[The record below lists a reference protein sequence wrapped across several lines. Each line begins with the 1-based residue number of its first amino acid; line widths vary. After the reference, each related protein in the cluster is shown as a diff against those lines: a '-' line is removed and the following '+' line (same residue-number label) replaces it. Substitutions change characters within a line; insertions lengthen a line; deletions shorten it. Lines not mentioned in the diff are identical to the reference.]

1 MQSGFLTSMPS
12 NHRKSKT
19 SSQLGT
25 FVPDALQFL
34 LSNKLMI
41 EEAPLQLYVSALIF
55 SPNSSEVRKNN
66 RKEIPSWI
74 LNEPC
79 VPDNRSKSPHGVS
92 IAHSSGIQSV
102 AISPDSILVATAC
115 GDCMIHIWDAITGAE
130 RLRLE
135 GNPDGVASVCFSP
148 NGCLVASFAQNCVSV
163 WNIEAALGTKCQPE
177 CQFRFN
183 RQGSGKVPSPHPICA
198 LSPNGNL
205 VTVVDQPNHI
215 WVWDMRVKQSVKYH
229 FQTQSLFRPIT
240 GVYFSSDGS
249 LLICITVLPEN
260 PNGSETLHSWDTSTG
275 IKVSTEKSVVKG
287 PLLGIMP
294 GTRYI
299 TISPRVSNSGARL
312 VLRDARTGLD
322 DMGIPLGPDQPIK
335 ALCRPADGRFL
346 LASLVGHGIIVWVL
360 GEHKKETFLIKDS
373 HNIKTIDFSPNGKYL
388 ISATSSN
395 GVIIWNI
402 EGFES
407 KPSRLMEIYQG
418 LLERGTNWGRLM
430 SMTLN
435 VNRTKAIEDQFGMWV
450 RCHDGSLLA
459 TGALQGSTITIWDT
473 KTGEEK
479 FRLNAPDFLHDP
491 EFSQSGNVFAAVGE
505 SGVHFWET
513 KTGQKGDILKID
525 GQQTYGFGNLRISGK
540 GERVIYTRSLF
551 LNLQVFS
558 QFYGWELDG
567 LRKISSFEI
576 PVRSQKSMRI
586 VLSPNE
592 ELYCLW
598 SPESAVLEIGSFSS
612 NNLRHTAL
620 RGVAKLV
627 EFMPDGKHI
636 WILGELEE
644 GQRQAIQI
652 WNIEQEGLREVYI
665 DLPPFFPFELRE
677 LGDYRKGW
685 SKDEKIIKYGPPY
698 HDGFVSPDGKLL
710 ALLSPCWDNKP
721 RHQIDLFK
729 IRDLKAL
736 FRLQLDFQTRDI
748 QFSPSG
754 THLIT
759 ERGNDLLPGASPPFP
774 LLFAT
779 RSWIQEDDED
789 ILAIPPA
796 YQDLLRGIDGH
807 TITFGDRFNGPLF
820 VRLDEGM
827 KTMTA

>member
-1 MQSGFLTSMPS
+1 MPS

-41 EEAPLQLYVSALIF
+41 EEAPLQLYVSVLIF
-55 SPNSSEVRKNN
+55 SPNSSEVKKKN
-66 RKEIPSWI
+66 RKAIPSWI

-92 IAHSSGIQSV
+92 IAHSSGIHSV
-102 AISPDSILVATAC
+102 AISLDSSLLATAC

-130 RLRLE
+130 RLQLE
-135 GNPDGVASVCFSP
+135 GNSDGVASVCFSP
-148 NGCLVASFAQNCVSV
+148 NGCLVASFAQNCVTV

-177 CQFRFN
+177 CQFRFT

-205 VTVVDQPNHI
+205 VAVVDHPDHI

-229 FQTQSLFRPIT
+229 FQTQSRRRPIT

-249 LLICITVLPEN
+249 LLTCITVLPEN
-260 PNGSETLHSWDTSTG
+260 PSGSETLHSWDTSTG

-335 ALCRPADGRFL
+335 AVCRPADGRFL

-360 GEHKKETFLIKDS
+360 GEHKKETFLVKDS
-373 HNIKTIDFSPNGKYL
+373 HNVTTIEFSPNGKYL
-388 ISATSSN
+388 ISATSTN
-395 GVIIWNI
+395 GVRIWNI

-407 KPSRLMEIYQG
+407 KPSRLVEIYQG
-418 LLERGTNWGRLM
+418 LLERGTNWARLM

-435 VNRTKAIEDQFGMWV
+435 VKTKPIEDQFGMWV

-459 TGALQGSTITIWDT
+459 TGALGGSTITIWDT

-479 FRLNAPDFLHDP
+479 FRLTAPDFLHDP
-491 EFSQSGNVFAAVGE
+491 EFSKSRNIFAAVAAVGE

-525 GQQTYGFGNLRISGK
+525 GQQTYGLGNLRISEKGK
-540 GERVIYTRSLF
+540 RVIWTRSPF
-551 LNLQVFS
+551 LDLQVFS

-576 PVRSQKSMRI
+576 PVRSPKGMGI

-592 ELYCLW
+592 LYRLW
-598 SPESAVLEIGSFSS
+598 SPESAVLEIGEFSS
-612 NNLRHTAL
+612 NKLRHTAL

-627 EFMPDGKHI
+627 KFMPDGKHI

-677 LGDYRKGW
+677 VNDDVDKRWGPN
-685 SKDEKIIKYGPPY
+685 EKEMKYGPQY

-710 ALLSPCWDNKP
+710 ALLSPLNYK
-721 RHQIDLFK
+721 RRYQIDLFK

-736 FRLQLDFQTRDI
+736 FRLQLDFETRDF

-759 ERGNDLLPGASPPFP
+759 ERGNVLLPGASPPFP

-789 ILAIPPA
+789 LLAIPPA
-796 YQDLLRGIDGH
+796 YQDLLRGINGH
-807 TITFGDRFNGPLF
+807 TITFGDRVNGPLF

>member
-1 MQSGFLTSMPS
+1 
-12 NHRKSKT
+12 
-19 SSQLGT
+19 
-25 FVPDALQFL
+25 
-34 LSNKLMI
+34 
-41 EEAPLQLYVSALIF
+41 
-55 SPNSSEVRKNN
+55 
-66 RKEIPSWI
+66 
-74 LNEPC
+74 
-79 VPDNRSKSPHGVS
+79 
-92 IAHSSGIQSV
+92 
-102 AISPDSILVATAC
+102 
-115 GDCMIHIWDAITGAE
+115 
-130 RLRLE
+130 
-135 GNPDGVASVCFSP
+135 
-148 NGCLVASFAQNCVSV
+148 
-163 WNIEAALGTKCQPE
+163 
-177 CQFRFN
+177 
-183 RQGSGKVPSPHPICA
+183 
-198 LSPNGNL
+198 
-205 VTVVDQPNHI
+205 
-215 WVWDMRVKQSVKYH
+215 
-229 FQTQSLFRPIT
+229 
-240 GVYFSSDGS
+240 
-249 LLICITVLPEN
+249 
-260 PNGSETLHSWDTSTG
+260 
-275 IKVSTEKSVVKG
+275 
-287 PLLGIMP
+287 
-294 GTRYI
+294 
-299 TISPRVSNSGARL
+299 
-312 VLRDARTGLD
+312 
-322 DMGIPLGPDQPIK
+322 
-335 ALCRPADGRFL
+335 
-346 LASLVGHGIIVWVL
+346 
-360 GEHKKETFLIKDS
+360 
-373 HNIKTIDFSPNGKYL
+373 
-388 ISATSSN
+388 
-395 GVIIWNI
+395 
-402 EGFES
+402 
-407 KPSRLMEIYQG
+407 
-418 LLERGTNWGRLM
+418 
-430 SMTLN
+430 MTLN

-796 YQDLLRGIDGH
+796 YQDLLRGIHGH